1 MTFFQTHIMIICI
14 TICIIITIAYIFLIK
29 AVRLN
34 GHSKAELK
42 MYNAGDYVTN
52 PDAIRDNFPIE
63 VYYKKLHYW
72 ESTYIIIANSNT
84 YISVC
89 DGLYDITP
97 DVEIYLTTNK
107 KRLTSFQKKYNNY

>member
-63 VYYKKLHYW
+63 VYYKKHTLLGIHLYYNSY
-72 ESTYIIIANSNT
+72 STLTFLFAM
-84 YISVC
+84 
-89 DGLYDITP
+89 GL
-97 DVEIYLTTNK
+97 
-107 KRLTSFQKKYNNY
+107 

>member
-97 DVEIYLTTNK
+97 DIEIYLTTNK
-107 KRLTSFQKKYNNY
+107 KRLTSFQ